1 MSLLVLGLVIFF
13 AVHLVPAVPSLRAA
27 LVLRFGH
34 KGYRMAFALTALVG
48 LILIIWGKG
57 RAPYVPVYDAPGW
70 GRHATQLLMLPAL
83 ILLPAAHMPGNIKR
97 YTRHPMLWGVLL
109 FALGHLLANGDL
121 ASLLLFGAFALYA
134 PLAMVSANVRGARL
148 ATAAQPWV
156 RDLRVV
162 AAGVITYLLLAW
174 LHPWLF
180 GAAAFVRS

>member
-1 MSLLVLGLVIFF
+1 MSVLVLGLVVFF
-13 AVHLVPAVPSLRAA
+13 GVHLVPAFVPLRAA
-27 LVLRFGH
+27 MVLRLGN
-34 KGYRMAFALTALVG
+34 KGYRVAFALTALAG
-48 LILIIWGKG
+48 LLLIIWGKA

-121 ASLLLFGAFALYA
+121 ASVLLFGAFALYT
-134 PLAMVSANVRGARL
+134 PLAMLSANARGARL
-148 ATAAQPWV
+148 ATASQPWV
-156 RDLRVV
+156 RDLRVL

-180 GAAAFVRS
+180 GAAAFVRA